1 MEWNTWYKKVFVA
14 FSGQPCHHPLV
25 NVIIPRST
33 GSNSSGTILNQQE
46 ETHPDVCNPI
56 GYYPHLPC
64 TVPCRHIGQG
74 NEVCTCFM
82 KFKLFT
88 HVLLCLC
95 YRTREVHVRTFLQ
108 GMSRTL
114 RIKIEKVGTKRISTC
129 IELLG
134 SDYFLYLVP
143 VWNLLCLTVLILVT
157 LADGSSA
164 VPIKHVRSGFTQR
177 NFGQQ
182 ISWQVH
188 RWRRSCQY
196 QKVKLKLQMYKGFTW
211 F

>member
-1 MEWNTWYKKVFVA
+1 M
-14 FSGQPCHHPLV
+14 S
-25 NVIIPRST
+25 
-33 GSNSSGTILNQQE
+33 
-46 ETHPDVCNPI
+46 
-56 GYYPHLPC
+56 PHWTRKWSL
-64 TVPCRHIGQG
+64 
-74 NEVCTCFM
+74 
-82 KFKLFT
+82 
-88 HVLLCLC
+88 HVLHEIQIIYPRFVMSVLPNKRSSCQDI
-95 YRTREVHVRTFLQ
+95 LQ

-143 VWNLLCLTVLILVT
+143 VWNLLFVQTAFILVT
-157 LADGSSA
+157 LADGSSP
-164 VPIKHVRSGFTQR
+164 VPIEHVRSGFTPR

-196 QKVKLKLQMYKGFTW
+196 QKVKLKLQMYEGFTW
-211 F
+211 FWKFQKAEGGRAFVQISLFIWIKQEVLM